1 MVAGAGVVQPAEREL
16 PRMDPPNV
24 LWFAGAYATSFAAY
38 AVLETLP
45 DSHDSVWPFLASI
58 AFLAAFTAASVL
70 LLWQGWWIPSGLA
83 LALAVSVVPAVGIAF
98 LRLIGADSDGFPTGD
113 FSWGAL
119 AVACATA
126 VAGMAAFARTRFP
139 FLFALVVGALL
150 VAAQLLVPALV
161 DAPHGRDHAVAA
173 VAAGGLAVLAGLG
186 LDGTGR
192 RRDAFWFHALGW
204 LSIAAGLAYF
214 TIEPGG
220 EHNARGW
227 VPMLIAGVIVLAAS
241 AWVGRAT
248 WAVYG
253 VLGYYAPVVHYMSS
267 GLDEDRWTFAFV
279 LLAVG
284 LSIFAFGLLLQR
296 YGGMWRRRAPTEAP
310 L

>member
-1 MVAGAGVVQPAEREL
+1 VVDGAGVVRPTEREL

-45 DSHDSVWPFLASI
+45 DSHDSLWPFLASI
-58 AFLAAFTAASVL
+58 GFLAAFAAASVVL
-70 LLWQGWWIPSGLA
+70 LRQNWWIPSGLA
-83 LALAVSVVPAVGIAF
+83 LALAVSIVPAVGVAF
-98 LRLIGADSDGFPTGD
+98 LRLIGADSDSLPTGD
-113 FSWGAL
+113 FSWGAF
-119 AVACATA
+119 AVAIATA
-126 VAGMAAFARTRFP
+126 AAGLVAYARTRFP
-139 FLFALVVGALL
+139 FLFVLVVGALL
-150 VAAQLLVPALV
+150 VAAQLLVPAFV

-186 LDGTGR
+186 LDGARR
-192 RRDAFWFHALGW
+192 RRDAFWFHLLGW
-204 LSIAAGLAYF
+204 FSVGAGLAFF

-220 EHNARGW
+220 DHDVRGW
-227 VPMLIAGVIVLAAS
+227 IPMLVAGVLVLAAS
-241 AWVGRAT
+241 ALVGRAS

-267 GLDEDRWTFAFV
+267 GLDEDRWTFALV

-284 LSIFAFGLLLQR
+284 LSIFAFGLLLHR
-296 YGGMWRRRAPTEAP
+296 FGGVWRRRPPAEAP